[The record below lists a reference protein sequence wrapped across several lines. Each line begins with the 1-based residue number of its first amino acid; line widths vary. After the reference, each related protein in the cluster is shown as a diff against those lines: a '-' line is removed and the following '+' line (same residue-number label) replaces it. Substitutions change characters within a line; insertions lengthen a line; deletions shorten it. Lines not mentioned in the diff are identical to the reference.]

1 MNPINKQMRT
11 TRRDMR
17 SIVDL
22 EEHLHMMLKINREK
36 KRELEKKK
44 SILCKV

>member
-1 MNPINKQMRT
+1 
-11 TRRDMR
+11 MR
-17 SIVDL
+17 SIGDL
-22 EEHLHMMLKINREK
+22 EEHLYMMLKINREA